1 MFLPG
6 AAASSPPPWRELSG
20 GRRKKSRRADCTGAN
35 RYPGTHAREVEQDRL
50 SAVPQPAQQS
60 APRQMLQKVL
70 AKGAPF
76 THGLIIEVINRIEAG
91 KADRLIG

>member
-1 MFLPG
+1 
-6 AAASSPPPWRELSG
+6 
-20 GRRKKSRRADCTGAN
+20 
-35 RYPGTHAREVEQDRL
+35 
-50 SAVPQPAQQS
+50 
-60 APRQMLQKVL
+60 MLQKVL